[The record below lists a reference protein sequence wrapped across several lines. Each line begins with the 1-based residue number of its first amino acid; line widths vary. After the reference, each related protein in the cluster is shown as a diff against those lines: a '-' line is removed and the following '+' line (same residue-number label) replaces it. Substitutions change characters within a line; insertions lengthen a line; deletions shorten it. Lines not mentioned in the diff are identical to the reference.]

1 MSQYEPRTMSDQY
14 TAGAA
19 IASEASADTRVAFL
33 KKTYLHLFGAIV
45 VFVALVAG
53 IQSMPGVDGM
63 VQFMST
69 GWNWL
74 FVLGAFIAVSYFAE
88 RMARNAAS
96 LSTQYL
102 GLGLYVVAMAV
113 LSTPL
118 IFIARMFQA
127 NLATDANPGGPPI
140 ILAAA
145 GGTLAI
151 FAALTGI
158 VLLTKKD
165 FSFLRSAL
173 YMLGFIAI
181 GLIVCSII
189 FGFDLGIIF
198 TVAMIGFASLWILY
212 DTSNV
217 LHHYH
222 TGQYVSA
229 SLALFA
235 SVILLFW
242 YILRF
247 AMYIYESV
255 SGD

>member
-1 MSQYEPRTMSDQY
+1 MSEYDTKPMSDKY
-14 TAGAA
+14 ASEAA
-19 IASEASADTRVAFL
+19 IASETTSDVRADFL

-45 VFVALVAG
+45 VFVGLTAA
-53 IQSMPGVDGM
+53 IQSMPGVESM
-63 VQFMST
+63 VGWMST

-74 FVLGAFIAVSYFAE
+74 FVLGAFMGVSYLAE
-88 RMARNAAS
+88 RMARSAVS

-102 GLGLYVVAMAV
+102 GLALYVVAMAI

-118 IFIARMFQA
+118 IYIATVFQA
-127 NLATDANPGGPPI
+127 NLEGNPPI

-145 GGTLAI
+145 GGTLGI
-151 FAALTGI
+151 FAALTAV
-158 VLLTKKD
+158 VLITRKD

-222 TGQYVSA
+222 TNQYVSA

-235 SVILLFW
+235 AVILLFW
-242 YILRF
+242 YVLRF
-247 AMYIYESV
+247 ALWIYSQAN
-255 SGD
+255 D